1 MKSSFIMLTS
11 DIRFDSTLSAN
22 ARLLYGEIVLLC
34 KKEGHCWATNAYFS
48 KLYGITIRS
57 VQRFIGELKKAGYIS
72 LAFSYVDE
80 TRLIERREIRLC
92 EGMKDDKEDCHEGDD
107 NSVIPD
113 GQICHGGMTDLSHP
127 HDRFVMENIKNSK
140 IKKEKEKRKKD
151 FFVFGFSQ
159 NKKEESREKP
169 IENEGID
176 PAEKAES
183 LEDAT
188 TLFNL
193 ARDFWNSSELKPECR
208 DLLIPPSKYGC
219 LRTFQNYRYEEI
231 KNAIR
236 NYDWHVKG
244 RCGQG
249 FKPPPPYGS
258 LYGFLENGVARYF
271 DDDAID
277 DQFKEVKHGA

>member
-1 MKSSFIMLTS
+1 M
-11 DIRFDSTLSAN
+11 R
-22 ARLLYGEIVLLC
+22 V
-34 KKEGHCWATNAYFS
+34 
-48 KLYGITIRS
+48 
-57 VQRFIGELKKAGYIS
+57 
-72 LAFSYVDE
+72 AFFPSY
-80 TRLIERREIRLC
+80 
-92 EGMKDDKEDCHEGDD
+92 
-107 NSVIPD
+107 
-113 GQICHGGMTDLSHP
+113 
-127 HDRFVMENIKNSK
+127 
-140 IKKEKEKRKKD
+140 